1 MYIYIHECTHVY
13 SSKHW
18 CLSFMW
24 EWCQSKYGIPASNI
38 GVWSRI
44 QEVSRLKWNR
54 CSKPHQDAVSMT
66 HRHTKCVGNLLIM
79 YVLVYM
85 YSINYFTYIY
95 ITHIYILWNRWR
107 KYDSTQTFFFVL
119 GTLNRKHPIGDY
131 YIIIYTWAIN
141 NGTKP
146 YKTIQNHTKPSTS
159 GI

>member
-1 MYIYIHECTHVY
+1 MLINVYLLIYTCNHVYKYVHIYICIYIYTHECTHVY

-95 ITHIYILWNRWR
+95 IYIYITHIYI
-107 KYDSTQTFFFVL
+107 YYETAEGSTIALKRFSSCWVPWIENTPL
-119 GTLNRKHPIGDY
+119 E
-131 YIIIYTWAIN
+131 III
-141 NGTKP
+141 
-146 YKTIQNHTKPSTS
+146 
-159 GI
+159 